1 MASPPRSV
9 HGKLVQRPPKFGFL
23 PRAALCA
30 RRRWPCNR
38 RTGCD
43 PFAVVGVIGPK
54 ATEHR
59 FVREML
65 LALDLDSSPG
75 TVVFSVINTNA
86 DTFDVAAYAA
96 GRNDT
101 QSPLGDASSTPGALG
116 AA

>member
-1 MASPPRSV
+1 MASWCSG
-9 HGKLVQRPPKFGFL
+9 HLNLVPFP
-23 PRAALCA
+23 AALRA

-43 PFAVVGVIGPK
+43 PFEVVGVIGPK
-54 ATEHR
+54 ATEDR

-75 TVVFSVINTNA
+75 TVVFSVINANA

-101 QSPLGDASSTPGALG
+101 QPLLEDTSSTPGALG